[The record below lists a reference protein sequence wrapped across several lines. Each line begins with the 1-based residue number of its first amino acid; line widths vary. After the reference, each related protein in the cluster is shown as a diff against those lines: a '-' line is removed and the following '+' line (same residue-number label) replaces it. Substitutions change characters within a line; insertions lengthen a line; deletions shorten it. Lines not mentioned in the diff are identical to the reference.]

1 MDTKKVDT
9 KIDDAAKKTK
19 DGTAVTTAKG
29 SEVASNASHVVA
41 AGVAKVESAIKTG
54 GERLQETA
62 ERAKHV
68 VEQAAAK
75 VGHAAQETAQKAID
89 GAKELAHKAEHRV
102 GAPANGSR
110 PKP

>member
-1 MDTKKVDT
+1 MDTKKVDA
-9 KIDDAAKKTK
+9 KIDDAARKTK
-19 DGTAVTTAKG
+19 DGAAVTTAKG
-29 SEVASNASHVVA
+29 AEIATNASHAVA
-41 AGVAKVESAIKTG
+41 AGVAKVESAVKSG

-68 VEQAAAK
+68 VEQAVAK

-89 GAKELAHKAEHRV
+89 GAKELVQKAEHRV
-102 GAPANGSR
+102 GAPPSGSR